1 MSALLIG
8 IAGTELEAGEARLLA
23 DPALAGVILF
33 TRNYRDRPQLR
44 NLTDAIRATAPDA
57 LIAVD
62 HEGGRVQRFRS
73 GYSALPPLAAIG
85 QRHHRDPAAARRA
98 ARLHATLVATEV
110 MADGVDLSFAPVV
123 DLGRGNLAIG
133 DRAFDPD
140 PLVCAELG
148 AIYVDALQRAGMA
161 ATIKHFPGHGSVLAD
176 THTDRAIDDRPLVR
190 IFEEDLLP
198 FAVAIEAGAR
208 AVMMGHVEYPQAAP
222 EAAGYSR
229 FWIRDVLRRGLGF
242 RGVVVSDDIGM
253 TAGAHIGAVLERLA
267 RHAQAGCDLVLACAP
282 ELAGPAVEAA
292 RRLGWKAGASVAR
305 KLRGH
310 PRAALLRARERS
322 TWAGELA
329 RLADLL
335 EGSL

>member
-8 IAGTELEAGEARLLA
+8 ITGTELAVAEAKLLD
-23 DPALAGVILF
+23 DPAVAGVILF
-33 TRNYRDRPQLR
+33 TRNFVDRTQLR
-44 NLTDAIRATAPDA
+44 ELTAAIRAEAPDA

-62 HEGGRVQRFRS
+62 HEGGRVQRFRA
-73 GYSALPPLAAIG
+73 GYSALPPLVAIG
-85 QRHHRDPAAARRA
+85 RRRLRDPAAARRA

-148 AIYVDALQRAGMA
+148 AIYVDALQHAGMP

-176 THTDRAIDDRPLVR
+176 THTDRAIDNRPLR
-190 IFEEDLLP
+190 QILDEDLLP

-229 FWIRDVLRRGLGF
+229 YWIRDVLRRGLGF

-253 TAGAHIGAVLERLA
+253 TAGAHIGAVRERLA
-267 RHAQAGCDLVLACAP
+267 RHQQAGCDLVLACAA
-282 ELAGPAVEAA
+282 ELAPPAVEAA
-292 RRLGWKAGASVAR
+292 RQLGWQEASVVAR

-322 TWAGELA
+322 TWADELV
-329 RLADLL
+329 RLTALL
-335 EGSL
+335 AGGI